1 MQKSQGPKSTARRRP
16 LRLLSGNRTPH
27 PAPPGSL
34 RRKPA
39 AAPPSAP
46 AAAAAEP
53 ALDRLLLASSDLAG
67 LVSQVDPF
75 PSTIRSKPSH
85 PLFFFFFSQIDK
97 LVSSALQC
105 ETISTRGEQEIESFS
120 CFLSETN
127 SSLKQWSSRLKLA
140 LKASPAKS
148 ENASKHTMETCSK
161 SAAKGSDKLFPS
173 NSILPPA
180 GPAVPPSQELV
191 CSSSNNLPEIDLI
204 VSPSPLVSWRTGA
217 CMVDSGKQL
226 FLLTPLPKSKARS
239 SMCPTSSKAQ
249 LKTTASMDELNLPN
263 LPVWK
268 LTISDDNRPDLEQS
282 VKGMEARAGVST
294 PHPRKAKKSSSEDNL
309 FSPLSFSIQKS
320 RRAPLPTPCPKTA
333 LRGKQHVF
341 SPISEGSSKDGII
354 SAGAAESE
362 KPPSGTSDE
371 MLSDGKDLAS
381 RYPDMYGFNQPA
393 GDRRRMEEADVAL
406 DWFLSPLKTCVLMDP
421 SPTDDKPV
429 PLPAKD
435 NKSVIESP
443 WEGWERNNKLE
454 GRRKLSD
461 CNPIQTLSVHS
472 KALVGTPRKGL
483 ESKNDLK
490 GKQELS
496 EDKLIQ
502 TPAVRSRALLG
513 TPWKGLESTNLKG
526 RHAGETTLKKE
537 LWTRFEAVSTNEL
550 HLDRSVFQKPDG
562 RRFIDMLE
570 EAE

>member
-16 LRLLSGNRTPH
+16 LRVLSGNRTPH

-34 RRKPA
+34 RRKPPTLTAA
-39 AAPPSAP
+39 AAPPSSAA

-53 ALDRLLLASSDLAG
+53 ALDRLLLASSALPG
-67 LVSQVDPF
+67 LV
-75 PSTIRSKPSH
+75 
-85 PLFFFFFSQIDK
+85 SQIDK

-105 ETISTRGEQEIESFS
+105 QTISRRGEQEIESFS
-120 CFLSETN
+120 CFLSDTN
-127 SSLKQWSSRLKLA
+127 SSLKQWASRLKQA
-140 LKASPAKS
+140 LEASPAKS
-148 ENASKHTMETCSK
+148 ENASKHTLETCSK
-161 SAAKGSDKLFPS
+161 SVAKGSDKLFPS

-180 GPAVPPSQELV
+180 GPAVSPSQDLV
-191 CSSSNNLPEIDLI
+191 CSSSNNLPETDLI

-239 SMCPTSSKAQ
+239 SMCPRSSKAQ
-249 LKTTASMDELNLPN
+249 LRTTASMDELNLPD

-268 LTISDDNRPDLEQS
+268 LTISDDNSPDLEQS
-282 VKGMEARAGVST
+282 VKGKEARAGVAT
-294 PHPRKAKKSSSEDNL
+294 PYPSKAKKSSSEDNL
-309 FSPLSFSIQKS
+309 FSPFSFSIQKS

-341 SPISEGSSKDGII
+341 SPISEGSSKDDIL
-354 SAGAAESE
+354 SAGPAESD
-362 KPPSGTSDE
+362 KPPSGASDE
-371 MLSDGKDLAS
+371 MLSDEKDLAS
-381 RYPDMYGFNQPA
+381 RYPDLYGFNQPT
-393 GDRRRMEEADVAL
+393 GDRRRRKEADVAL

-435 NKSVIESP
+435 NKSLIENP
-443 WEGWERNNKLE
+443 WEGWEGNNKLE

-483 ESKNDLK
+483 ESNNLK
-490 GKQELS
+490 GKQELPD
-496 EDKLIQ
+496 DKLIQ
-502 TPAVRSRALLG
+502 TPAVHSRALVG

-537 LWTRFEAVSTNEL
+537 LWARFEAVSTNEL